1 MRFMVLVFSSKGASI
16 FDCNDRGTNKPIVL
30 SKQEVAVLR
39 VLGWTCSRSVLIQPS
54 TCRHLA

>member
-16 FDCNDRGTNKPIVL
+16 FDCNDRSISKPIGL

-39 VLGWTCSRSVLIQPS
+39 VLGWTCPRSVLIRSS